1 MRINTIKIKNFRGF
15 EDKSFEFDSRMNV
28 VLGNNTTGKTTLLHA
43 VQIALGAYLQA
54 LTLIPGG
61 KYFSRNF
68 LKGDQVRK
76 YSESTKSFLL
86 DEQKPSIEVNAD
98 YYVGRIALGTKDY
111 SEQIKNIT
119 WLREGSKNSR
129 KNNGELMDE
138 VYYMEQQRRNADAT
152 KVNSIF
158 PLMLSFGAP
167 RLQNNYNGAEKT
179 KA

>member
-86 DEQKPSIEVNAD
+86 DELKPSIEVNAD
-98 YYVGRIALGTKDY
+98 YYAGRVALGTKD
-111 SEQIKNIT
+111 
-119 WLREGSKNSR
+119 
-129 KNNGELMDE
+129 
-138 VYYMEQQRRNADAT
+138 
-152 KVNSIF
+152 
-158 PLMLSFGAP
+158 
-167 RLQNNYNGAEKT
+167 
-179 KA
+179 